1 MSVLMFDYARSGYLV
16 AKTTTSPD
24 VVDDDDE
31 HMPEPDVAAEDEAKT
46 DDPRQADGRVHP

>member
-1 MSVLMFDYARSGYLV
+1 MFDYARSGYLV